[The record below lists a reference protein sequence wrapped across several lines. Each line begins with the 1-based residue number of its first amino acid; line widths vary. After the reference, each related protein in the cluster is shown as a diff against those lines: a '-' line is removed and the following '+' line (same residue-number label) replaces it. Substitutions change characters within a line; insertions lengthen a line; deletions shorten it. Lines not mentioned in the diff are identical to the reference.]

1 MVTAII
7 SPSFAPAKES
17 QSEPVPDHRAPNPFQ
32 QIAGHIA
39 SEIEFKPSR
48 SLLSTSVKSE
58 HRRTSIFYRFGL
70 EEKGATEDLGTLAV
84 VAISVHLNSSSPEK
98 GPKAG
103 SNRKG
108 KAPKSGNQLH
118 SFTTLKLHET
128 LCRYRRIIE
137 RRNNVARFKSTFV
150 SLGESITMKERRA
163 TRMDEHERASPLTR
177 SRQASGKLELRYAT
191 FTSPLAVSGTQCPF
205 GLDLTLERIDD
216 CNLMKQKTRE
226 KSEKKANPCLG
237 GKPGKTD
244 STGISLTNQR
254 WPSSQTESPDWDK
267 AAISSDLVA

>member
-1 MVTAII
+1 MASTWPVGIALSRVAILLFLHLLVDFLI
-7 SPSFAPAKES
+7 RPPALPS
-17 QSEPVPDHRAPNPFQ
+17 
-32 QIAGHIA
+32 
-39 SEIEFKPSR
+39 
-48 SLLSTSVKSE
+48 SLLSTSVKWE
-58 HRRTSIFYRFGL
+58 HRRTSIFYRFRL

-128 LCRYRRIIE
+128 LCRYWRIIE

-177 SRQASGKLELRYAT
+177 SRQASGKLELR
-191 FTSPLAVSGTQCPF
+191 
-205 GLDLTLERIDD
+205 
-216 CNLMKQKTRE
+216 E

-237 GKPGKTD
+237 GKPGQTD
-244 STGISLTNQR
+244 STGISLTNRR
-254 WPSSQTESPDWDK
+254 WPSSQTKSPDWDK